1 MSEIT
6 WDKYSLKINEKR
18 IFLLGGEFHYWRL
31 PDRERWKDILKMYK
45 IAGLNSVRIYFHWG
59 YHNPKEGK
67 YYFEGNRDVKYLL
80 ELCQE
85 LGLFVFI
92 AQGPYICAE
101 TTAGGYPCWL
111 LGRRNIRIKH
121 LEDNSKSV
129 YDPNYMKYCKQWYEN
144 LITLIKKHQITV
156 NPQGKVI
163 AFQIENEYSEHETTL
178 RRYIQDL
185 ISYAEEFGITVPN
198 FHNDVEELGSWNGL
212 VDLYGFDKYP
222 IWADKTPES
231 LPLTNWRFVS
241 FRKKVDRL
249 EEKVRSFRGTAANS
263 PLFIPELQGGWYNH
277 WGIIYGY
284 DALYDFYGETYQ
296 KILLQSLAA
305 QGATMI
311 VLYMFYGGTTWGS
324 LPNSEV
330 YTSYDYSAS
339 IREYGFQSNRLRQL
353 RLFSL
358 FIQSFNDSFVE
369 TDLVE
374 PPEISCNEK
383 NIFNRQRLGNDDTNF
398 YFFRN
403 FNKSNTE
410 EYHMVLSDKMRIP
423 KEKNQYLRSRD
434 SFIAIGN
441 HQMGVFY
448 IKFCSL
454 NIILKGTY
462 ADGHLIVLINN
473 GGELLLDGTDF
484 EISGEI
490 KAFFEENFTRISFET
505 EGSGLIINTN
515 ENKLYILCL
524 SEEMALT
531 LNADLN
537 GSNLRLAWGAY
548 SLFFSKNNNIEA
560 EILESQTV
568 WILDSSNTAEG
579 FEKVEDSIIP
589 GLMKK
594 RYSPKIELPELS
606 FGTWYELKTN
616 WANQDN
622 SNIWK
627 EINLEIDKDPI
638 DHNYGCGHVLY
649 KCEFHTS
656 NCQNFTVKINSRH
669 KTAVWLNN
677 QFIGGHNTYSINSMQ
692 PGAIIGID
700 PSDKG
705 GEIYD
710 LTKYIKIGRNV
721 LFILTENLGQNKNF
735 FEKFFIVND
744 LRNPRGILSL
754 EFSRPL
760 TSESW
765 YISGIDVTKLKQP
778 YDTAG
783 LPGEKLGFQDGEGKE
798 WTEINHQPTVTPN
811 DQIIWYRT
819 IFNWKIDEKVR
830 IPLRLHIEGKHNVHI
845 FLNGLYIGNYWGAYG
860 PQHDFYIMDN
870 LLKKE
875 NMLALAC
882 WTTENDDLKISI
894 KPYKIKTDSGN
905 IDEEGIVFATQKHT
919 IKLK

>member
-6 WDKYSLKINEKR
+6 WDKYSLKIDGKR
-18 IFLLGGEFHYWRL
+18 IFLLGGEFHYWRI

-59 YHNPKEGK
+59 YHNPNERKF
-67 YYFEGNRDVKYLL
+67 YFEGNRDVKYLL
-80 ELCQE
+80 ELCE
-85 LGLFVFI
+85 EIGLYVFV

-101 TTAGGYPCWL
+101 TTAGGYPLWL
-111 LGRRNIRIKH
+111 LGRRDIRIKH
-121 LEDNSKSV
+121 LEDIGKSI
-129 YDPNYMKYCKQWYEN
+129 YDPHYMKYCKQWYEN
-144 LITLIKKHQITV
+144 FINLINKHQITK
-156 NPQGKVI
+156 NPQGKII
-163 AFQIENEYSEHETTL
+163 AFQIENEYTQHETIL
-178 RRYIQDL
+178 RRYMQEL

-249 EEKVRSFRGTAANS
+249 EEKVRSLGAAAANS

-284 DALYDFYGETYQ
+284 DTLYNFYGETYQ
-296 KILLQSLAA
+296 KMLLQSLAA
-305 QGATMI
+305 QGVTMM
-311 VLYMFYGGTTWGS
+311 VFYMFYGGTTWGS
-324 LPNSEV
+324 LPNPEV

-339 IREYGFQSNRLRQL
+339 IREYGFQSSRLRHL

-358 FIQSFNDSFVE
+358 FIQSFKDSFFE
-369 TDLVE
+369 TDLVDS
-374 PPEISCNEK
+374 PKIICDQK
-383 NIFNRQRLGNDDTNF
+383 NIFYRQRLGNDGTNF

-403 FNKSNTE
+403 FNKNNIE
-410 EYHMVLSDKMRIP
+410 EFNIVLSENIRIP

-441 HQMGVFY
+441 HQIGDFY
-448 IKFCSL
+448 IRFCSL
-454 NIILKGTY
+454 NIILKGPY
-462 ADGHLIVLINN
+462 ANGHLIVIFNN
-473 GGELLLDGTDF
+473 GGELLLEGTDY
-484 EISGEI
+484 EISGKI
-490 KAFFEENFTRISFET
+490 KPFFEGNFTRLSFDSQ
-505 EGSGLIINTN
+505 GSGLITN
-515 ENKLYILCL
+515 KNEKKLYILCL
-524 SEEMALT
+524 SKEMALT
-531 LNADLN
+531 LNADFN
-537 GSNLRLAWGAY
+537 GSDIRLAWGAY
-548 SLFFSKNNNIEA
+548 SLFFSKNSDIEA
-560 EILESQTV
+560 EILDSQTV
-568 WILDSSNTAEG
+568 WILDSSITAED
-579 FEKVEDSIIP
+579 FEKVEDSIIL

-594 RYSPKIELPELS
+594 RYSPKIDLPELS
-606 FGTWYELKTN
+606 FGTWYKVKTN

-627 EINLEIDKDPI
+627 EINFESDKDPI
-638 DHNYGCGHVLY
+638 DHNFVCGHVLY

-656 NCQNFTVKINSRH
+656 NFQNFTVKINSRH

-692 PGAIIGID
+692 PGAMMGID

-710 LTKYIKIGRNV
+710 LTKNINSDRNI
-721 LFILTENLGQNKNF
+721 LLILTENLGQNKNF
-735 FEKFFIVND
+735 FVADD
-744 LRNPRGILSL
+744 LRNPRGILSV

-778 YDTAG
+778 YNTAG
-783 LPGEKLGFQDGEGKE
+783 LPGEKLGYQHGEGKE
-798 WTEINHQPTVTPN
+798 WIEIDHQPTLTPN
-811 DQIIWYRT
+811 DQIIWYKT
-819 IFNWKIDEKVR
+819 IFNWKIDEKIR

-875 NMLALAC
+875 NVLVLAC
-882 WTTENDDLKISI
+882 WTIDKDNLKISI

-919 IKLK
+919 IKLD